1 MSDLMNTARIIEAA
15 RMIAERTKALS
26 WLEEYGRALTGRDN
40 DVSVS
45 VALKFAGSVDGAKE
59 AGSLLNSYA
68 TLDIPQVVLRAID
81 CCRNDIGI
89 YRSQIAE
96 ELEKAQ
102 S

>member
-1 MSDLMNTARIIEAA
+1 MNAARIIEAA
-15 RMIAERTKALS
+15 RKIEERTRALS

-45 VALKFAGSVDGAKE
+45 VGLIFAGSVDGAKE
-59 AGSLLNSYA
+59 ANTILNSYA
-68 TLDIPQVVLRAID
+68 TLDIPNVVLSAIA